1 MHGAVWPVGVGSR
14 AGDRDQGA
22 ASLCSPL
29 KGTKEQEEREK
40 NVPWGQPPPSQRMLR
55 EGRIQ
60 PCHRTGS
67 AEQSWGW
74 TGQDWASA
82 APKEGVGGTEQQ
94 AGSGESSRDLRLR
107 AGCEGGDDKGPAIH
121 LGLAPGGTG
130 EQVEGLGARMC

>member
-1 MHGAVWPVGVGSR
+1 MGGSIPVLPFEGDEGARGEGEKC
-14 AGDRDQGA
+14 A
-22 ASLCSPL
+22 L
-29 KGTKEQEEREK
+29 GTT
-40 NVPWGQPPPSQRMLR
+40 PPSQRMLR

-67 AEQSWGW
+67 TEQSWGW

-107 AGCEGGDDKGPAIH
+107 AGCEGGDNKGPATH
-121 LGLAPGGTG
+121 LGLAPGGIG
-130 EQVEGLGARMC
+130 EQVEELGARMC